1 MLSLIGGKFI
11 LRKSFARFALQPE
24 CCNFNQREHSNYNR
38 SCDSNPAYTYKF
50 QLKTI
55 IIVINRE
62 GPLLVFLRAG
72 LALIYSGN
80 PGPWYQHLS
89 ELNLQI
95 WNLIRLVSNFAMYL
109 QVPPNLNR
117 SISADPRNKTA
128 YNRSMSADPKTK
140 NGTNGL
146 KTNIDLNDPAIQAK
160 IGNRATKVVEKTI
173 GMIRSE

>member
-1 MLSLIGGKFI
+1 M
-11 LRKSFARFALQPE
+11 
-24 CCNFNQREHSNYNR
+24 
-38 SCDSNPAYTYKF
+38 
-50 QLKTI
+50 
-55 IIVINRE
+55 IVINRE

-72 LALIYSGN
+72 LALTYSGN
-80 PGPWYQHLS
+80 PGPWYQNLS

-109 QVPPNLNR
+109 QVPNLNR

-128 YNRSMSADPKTK
+128 YNRSMSADPK

-173 GMIRSE
+173 GMIRSEFYLVFDWINVVKVRSYSKKCIAQSLLVKVHVF